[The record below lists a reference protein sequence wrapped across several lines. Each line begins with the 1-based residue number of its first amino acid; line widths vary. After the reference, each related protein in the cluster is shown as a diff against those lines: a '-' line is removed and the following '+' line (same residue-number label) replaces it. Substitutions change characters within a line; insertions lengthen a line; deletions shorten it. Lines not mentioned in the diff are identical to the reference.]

1 MKIFIITP
9 FPETI
14 NAIIDNNIANQG
26 IKKNLLEVNII
37 NLRNFAKDNY
47 KKIDDEPYGG
57 GSGMVMMCKPLF
69 DAIDH
74 CITLSNDKPKI
85 IFPSP
90 RGKKL
95 NHDLSTQLS
104 KEKSLIFICG
114 HYKGVDERVIEK
126 YVDMEISIG
135 DFIISNGELSTMIIF
150 DSIAR
155 LVPGILNDINSAMTD
170 SFVEDLLDAPY
181 FTRPN
186 EIDGLKVPEVL
197 LSGNHQAIKKWRND
211 KKIEI
216 TKDRRPDLLEKLENK
231 NE

>member
-9 FPETI
+9 FPEAI
-14 NAIIDNNIANQG
+14 NTLIENNIANQG
-26 IKKNLLEVNII
+26 IKKNLLEVEII
-37 NLRNFAKDNY
+37 NLRDFAKDNY

-57 GSGMVMMCKPLF
+57 GSGMVMMCQPLF

-74 CITLSNDKPKI
+74 CIDLSVDKPLI

-95 NHDLSTQLS
+95 NHDISSELSN
-104 KEKSLIFICG
+104 EKSLIFICG
-114 HYKGVDERVIEK
+114 HYKGIDERVIEK
-126 YVDMEISIG
+126 YVDLEISIG

-155 LVPGILNDINSAMTD
+155 LVPGVLNDINSAMTD
-170 SFVEDLLDAPY
+170 SFVDDLLDAPY

-186 EIDGLKVPEVL
+186 EIDGLKVPDVL
-197 LSGNHQAIKKWRND
+197 LSGDHKAVEKWRND
-211 KKIEI
+211 KKLEI
-216 TKDRRPDLLEKLENK
+216 TKDRRPDLLKKEKK
-231 NE
+231 

>member
-9 FPETI
+9 FPEAI
-14 NAIIDNNIANQG
+14 NTLIENNIANQG
-26 IKKNLLEVNII
+26 IKKNLLEVEII
-37 NLRNFAKDNY
+37 NLRDFAKDNY

-57 GSGMVMMCKPLF
+57 GSGMVMMCQPLF

-74 CITLSNDKPKI
+74 CIDLSVDKPLI

-95 NHDLSTQLS
+95 NHDISSELSN
-104 KEKSLIFICG
+104 EKSLIFICG
-114 HYKGVDERVIEK
+114 HYKGIDERVIEK
-126 YVDMEISIG
+126 YVDLEISIG
-135 DFIISNGELSTMIIF
+135 DFIISNGELSSMIIF
-150 DSIAR
+150 DSIVR
-155 LVPGILNDINSAMTD
+155 LIPGVLNDLNSAMTD
-170 SFVEDLLDAPY
+170 SFVDDLLDAPY

-197 LSGNHQAIKKWRND
+197 LSGNHEAIKKWRND

-216 TKDRRPDLLEKLENK
+216 TKDRRPDLFKK
-231 NE
+231 K

>member
-9 FPETI
+9 FPEAI
-14 NAIIDNNIANQG
+14 NTLIENNIANQG
-26 IKKNLLEVNII
+26 IKKNLLEVEII
-37 NLRNFAKDNY
+37 NLRDFAKDNY

-57 GSGMVMMCKPLF
+57 GSGMVMMCQPLF

-74 CITLSNDKPKI
+74 CIDLSVDKPLI

-90 RGKKL
+90 KGKKL
-95 NHDLSTQLS
+95 NHDISSELSN
-104 KEKSLIFICG
+104 EKSLIFICG
-114 HYKGVDERVIEK
+114 HYKGIDERVIEK
-126 YVDMEISIG
+126 YVDLEISIG

-155 LVPGILNDINSAMTD
+155 LVPGVLNDINSAMTD
-170 SFVEDLLDAPY
+170 SFVDDLLDAPY

-197 LSGNHQAIKKWRND
+197 LSGNHEAIKKWRND

-216 TKDRRPDLLEKLENK
+216 TKDRRPDLFKK
-231 NE
+231 K

>member
-9 FPETI
+9 FPEAI
-14 NAIIDNNIANQG
+14 NTLIENNIANQG
-26 IKKNLLEVNII
+26 IKKNLLEVEII
-37 NLRNFAKDNY
+37 NLRDFAKDNY

-57 GSGMVMMCKPLF
+57 GSGMVMMCQPLF

-74 CITLSNDKPKI
+74 CIDLSVDKPLI

-95 NHDLSTQLS
+95 NHDISSELSN
-104 KEKSLIFICG
+104 EKSLIFICG
-114 HYKGVDERVIEK
+114 HYKGIDERVIEK
-126 YVDMEISIG
+126 YVDLEISIG

-155 LVPGILNDINSAMTD
+155 LVPGVLNDINSAMTD
-170 SFVEDLLDAPY
+170 SFVDDLLDAPY

-197 LSGNHQAIKKWRND
+197 LSGNHEAIKKWRND
-211 KKIEI
+211 KKIEM
-216 TKDRRPDLLEKLENK
+216 TKDRRPDLFKK
-231 NE
+231 K

>member
-1 MKIFIITP
+1 MKIFIISP

-14 NAIIDNNIANQG
+14 NVFIDNNIANQG
-26 IKKNLLEVNII
+26 IKKNLLNVNIV
-37 NLRNFAKDNY
+37 NLRDFAKDNY

-57 GSGMVMMCKPLF
+57 GSGMVMMCQPLF

-74 CITLSNDKPKI
+74 CITLSDDRPKI

-95 NHDLSTQLS
+95 NHDISSELS

-114 HYKGVDERVIEK
+114 HYKGIDERVIAK

-155 LVPGILNDINSAMTD
+155 LVPGVLNDINSAMTD
-170 SFVEDLLDAPY
+170 SFVDDLLDAPY

-197 LSGNHQAIKKWRND
+197 LSGNHEAIKKWRND
-211 KKIEI
+211 KKLEI
-216 TKDRRPDLLEKLENK
+216 TKDRRPDLLKK
-231 NE
+231 K

>member
-9 FPETI
+9 FPEAI
-14 NAIIDNNIANQG
+14 NTLIENNIANQG
-26 IKKNLLEVNII
+26 IKKNLLEVEII
-37 NLRNFAKDNY
+37 NLRDFAKDNY

-57 GSGMVMMCKPLF
+57 GSGMVMMCQPLF

-74 CITLSNDKPKI
+74 CIDLSVDKPLI

-95 NHDLSTQLS
+95 NHDISSELSN
-104 KEKSLIFICG
+104 EKSLIFICG
-114 HYKGVDERVIEK
+114 HYKGIDERVIEK
-126 YVDMEISIG
+126 YVDLEISIG

-155 LVPGILNDINSAMTD
+155 LVPGVLNDINSAMTD
-170 SFVEDLLDAPY
+170 SFVDDLLDAPY

-197 LSGNHQAIKKWRND
+197 LSGNHEAIKKWRND

-216 TKDRRPDLLEKLENK
+216 TKGRRPDLFKK
-231 NE
+231 K

>member
-9 FPETI
+9 FPEAI
-14 NAIIDNNIANQG
+14 NTLIENNIANQG
-26 IKKNLLEVNII
+26 IKKNLLEVEII
-37 NLRNFAKDNY
+37 NLRDFAKDNY

-57 GSGMVMMCKPLF
+57 GSGMVMMCQPLF

-74 CITLSNDKPKI
+74 CIELSVDKPLV

-95 NHDLSTQLS
+95 NHDISSKLSN
-104 KEKSLIFICG
+104 EKSLIFICG
-114 HYKGVDERVIEK
+114 HYKGIDERVIEK
-126 YVDMEISIG
+126 YVDLEISIG

-155 LVPGILNDINSAMTD
+155 LVPGVLNDINSAMTD
-170 SFVEDLLDAPY
+170 SFVDDLLDAPY

-197 LSGNHQAIKKWRND
+197 LSGNHEAIRKWRND

-216 TKDRRPDLLEKLENK
+216 TKDRRPDLFKK
-231 NE
+231 K

>member
-9 FPETI
+9 FPEAI
-14 NAIIDNNIANQG
+14 NTLIENNIANQG
-26 IKKNLLEVNII
+26 IKKNLLEVEII
-37 NLRNFAKDNY
+37 NLRDFAKDNY

-57 GSGMVMMCKPLF
+57 GSGMVMMCQPLF

-74 CITLSNDKPKI
+74 CIDLSVDKPLI

-95 NHDLSTQLS
+95 NHDISSELSN
-104 KEKSLIFICG
+104 EKSLIFICG
-114 HYKGVDERVIEK
+114 HYKGIDERVIEK
-126 YVDMEISIG
+126 YVDLEISIG

-155 LVPGILNDINSAMTD
+155 LVPGVLNDINSAMTD
-170 SFVEDLLDAPY
+170 SFVDDLLDAPY

-197 LSGNHQAIKKWRND
+197 LSGNHEAIRKWRND

-216 TKDRRPDLLEKLENK
+216 TKDRRPDLFKK
-231 NE
+231 K

>member
-9 FPETI
+9 FPEAI
-14 NAIIDNNIANQG
+14 NTLIENNIANQG
-26 IKKNLLEVNII
+26 IKKNLLEVEII
-37 NLRNFAKDNY
+37 NLRDFAKDNY

-57 GSGMVMMCKPLF
+57 GSGMVMMCQPLF

-74 CITLSNDKPKI
+74 CIDLSVDKPLI

-90 RGKKL
+90 KGKKL
-95 NHDLSTQLS
+95 NHDISSELSN
-104 KEKSLIFICG
+104 EESLIFICG
-114 HYKGVDERVIEK
+114 HYKGIDERVIEK
-126 YVDMEISIG
+126 YVDLEISIG

-155 LVPGILNDINSAMTD
+155 LVPGVLNDINSAMTD
-170 SFVEDLLDAPY
+170 SFVDDLLDAPY

-197 LSGNHQAIKKWRND
+197 LSGNHEAIRKWRND

-216 TKDRRPDLLEKLENK
+216 TKDRRPDLFKK
-231 NE
+231 K

>member
-9 FPETI
+9 FPEAI
-14 NAIIDNNIANQG
+14 NTLIENNIANQG
-26 IKKNLLEVNII
+26 IKKNLLEVEII
-37 NLRNFAKDNY
+37 NLRDFAKDNY

-57 GSGMVMMCKPLF
+57 GSGMVMMCQPLF

-74 CITLSNDKPKI
+74 CIDLSVDKPLI

-95 NHDLSTQLS
+95 NHDISSELSN
-104 KEKSLIFICG
+104 EKSLIFICG
-114 HYKGVDERVIEK
+114 HYKGIDERVIEK
-126 YVDMEISIG
+126 YVDLEISIG

-155 LVPGILNDINSAMTD
+155 LVPGVLNDINSAMTD
-170 SFVEDLLDAPY
+170 SFVDDLLDAPY

-197 LSGNHQAIKKWRND
+197 LSGNHEAIRKWRND

-216 TKDRRPDLLEKLENK
+216 TKDRRPDLLKKEKK
-231 NE
+231 

>member
-9 FPETI
+9 FPEAI
-14 NAIIDNNIANQG
+14 NTLIENNIANQG
-26 IKKNLLEVNII
+26 IKKNLLEVEII
-37 NLRNFAKDNY
+37 NLRDFAKDNY

-57 GSGMVMMCKPLF
+57 GSGMVMMCQPLF

-74 CITLSNDKPKI
+74 CIDLSVDKPLI

-95 NHDLSTQLS
+95 NHDISSELSN
-104 KEKSLIFICG
+104 EESLIFICG
-114 HYKGVDERVIEK
+114 HYKGIDERVIEK
-126 YVDMEISIG
+126 YVDLEISIG

-155 LVPGILNDINSAMTD
+155 LVPGVLNDINSAMTD
-170 SFVEDLLDAPY
+170 SFVDDLLDAPY

-197 LSGNHQAIKKWRND
+197 LSGNHEAIKKWRND

-216 TKDRRPDLLEKLENK
+216 TKDRRPDLLKEK
-231 NE
+231 